1 MYLQKEEGM
10 LDPWTM
16 PMYCGLA
23 GAPGT
28 GKSRILI
35 KVVNKVRKRFK
46 EVYKDGNFVLVPI
59 MVTYNSGMDLTSE
72 EYDNI
77 EFYSALRVI
86 LS

>member
-1 MYLQKEEGM
+1 
-10 LDPWTM
+10 
-16 PMYCGLA
+16 MYCGLA

-35 KVVNKVRKRFK
+35 KVVNKVRRRFK

-59 MVTYNSGMDLTSE
+59 MVTYNPGMGLTSE

>member
-1 MYLQKEEGM
+1 
-10 LDPWTM
+10 
-16 PMYCGLA
+16 MYCGLA

-28 GKSRILI
+28 GRSNALI
-35 KVVNKVRKRFK
+35 EVVNKVGRRFK
-46 EVYKDGNFVLVPI
+46 EVCKDGNFVLVPI